1 METYSYIGLI
11 KHLIEVESNNKVKTL
26 IQLPWVSI
34 YTNTKHLIE
43 VETNNKVKT
52 LIPQSQRKTATIF
65 KTPIELPAVSIYND
79 IDIWYSFFKIGIHT
93 QISHHTITKEIC
105 YNIENSNR
113 MTLVSM
119 HGKSNKKIKR
129 SSKLKTQLN

>member
-34 YTNTKHLIE
+34 YTNKKHLIE

-65 KTPIELPAVSIYND
+65 KTPIKLPGYQSTMI
-79 IDIWYSFFKIGIHT
+79 
-93 QISHHTITKEIC
+93 
-105 YNIENSNR
+105 
-113 MTLVSM
+113 
-119 HGKSNKKIKR
+119 
-129 SSKLKTQLN
+129 